1 MRLGWFCSTKNGLDF
16 SHYGRHYAYSISAV
30 WDVSPRLGYSC
41 NTKDQR
47 VFFHTLAFIAS
58 HEARRRMAVFA
69 IQLAWS
75 HIRPSSREACC
86 RAAVSPQPTCFPT
99 STPAPKG
106 RGVESRGTAPCASG
120 GISAANLHVAL
131 RPCAPKARSPGS
143 RGTAPCAHEIFRKLL
158 GRAKVVSSGFFFS
171 DEGKYG
177 IIQCVGQV
185 AGRKRPG

>member
-30 WDVSPRLGYSC
+30 WDVSPQLGYSC

-86 RAAVSPQPTCFPT
+86 RAAVSPQPSRISLEC
-99 STPAPKG
+99 PAPYG
-106 RGVESRGTAPCASG
+106 RGVGCRGSPPAASRGTCRATAVKPQPTRMSPYAPARLRLAVRKGAQPLRGTAPA
-120 GISAANLHVAL
+120 
-131 RPCAPKARSPGS
+131 
-143 RGTAPCAHEIFRKLL
+143 
-158 GRAKVVSSGFFFS
+158 
-171 DEGKYG
+171 
-177 IIQCVGQV
+177 
-185 AGRKRPG
+185 

>member
-69 IQLAWS
+69 VQLAG
-75 HIRPSSREACC
+75 ICTRPASREALR
-86 RAAVSPQPTCFPT
+86 RAAVKPRPT
-99 STPAPKG
+99 
-106 RGVESRGTAPCASG
+106 
-120 GISAANLHVAL
+120 GIS
-131 RPCAPKARSPGS
+131 PYAPARIARSPGS
-143 RGTAPCAHEIFRKLL
+143 RGTAPCASREACR
-158 GRAKVVSSGFFFS
+158 RAAVKPRPTCFPSSAPRPMGA
-171 DEGKYG
+171 
-177 IIQCVGQV
+177 VWGQGALPLV
-185 AGRKRPG
+185 RGGCRSCRRCLR

>member
-86 RAAVSPQPTCFPT
+86 RAAVSPQPICMSLYAPARQRRAVRKGTQSPSST
-99 STPAPKG
+99 STKKG
-106 RGVESRGTAPCASG
+106 WPQCSHTGLSSKSMSEARIITVWPQLGQSKESS
-120 GISAANLHVAL
+120 
-131 RPCAPKARSPGS
+131 
-143 RGTAPCAHEIFRKLL
+143 
-158 GRAKVVSSGFFFS
+158 
-171 DEGKYG
+171 
-177 IIQCVGQV
+177 
-185 AGRKRPG
+185 

>member
-86 RAAVSPQPTCFPT
+86 RAAVSPQPTGVSPEHSRALWARCGVKGYYPLREACCRAAVKPRPT
-99 STPAPKG
+99 RMSLYAPA
-106 RGVESRGTAPCASG
+106 
-120 GISAANLHVAL
+120 
-131 RPCAPKARSPGS
+131 RPR
-143 RGTAPCAHEIFRKLL
+143 
-158 GRAKVVSSGFFFS
+158 RA
-171 DEGKYG
+171 E
-177 IIQCVGQV
+177 
-185 AGRKRPG
+185 AGAGL

>member
-75 HIRPSSREACC
+75 HIRPSIREACC
-86 RAAVSPQPTCFPT
+86 RAAVSPQPTGVSPEHSRALWARCGVKGYYPLREACCRAAVKPRPT
-99 STPAPKG
+99 RMSPYAPA
-106 RGVESRGTAPCASG
+106 
-120 GISAANLHVAL
+120 
-131 RPCAPKARSPGS
+131 RPR
-143 RGTAPCAHEIFRKLL
+143 
-158 GRAKVVSSGFFFS
+158 RA
-171 DEGKYG
+171 E
-177 IIQCVGQV
+177 
-185 AGRKRPG
+185 AGAGL